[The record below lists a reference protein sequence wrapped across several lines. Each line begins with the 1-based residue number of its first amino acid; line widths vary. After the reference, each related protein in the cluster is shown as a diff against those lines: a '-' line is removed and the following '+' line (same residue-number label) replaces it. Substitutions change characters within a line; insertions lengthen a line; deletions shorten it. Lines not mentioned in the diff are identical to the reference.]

1 MFEKEAK
8 EYADW
13 FWGASPSIKRAIEQ
27 AYQKGAEFG
36 YDKANEW
43 HKVADGDY
51 PPCERGNFVKY
62 EEWHDLRKN
71 PNDLPKETVLV
82 LFVIRPKVVVIGWRS
97 NENWIM
103 DVNDRIVPNDFVV
116 AWCEIPTFKE

>member
-1 MFEKEAK
+1 MTDEEKWEEWRNANAEIQKPYGKSVHKHIIWYQGADRRKAFLDGLAEGRK
-8 EYADW
+8 E
-13 FWGASPSIKRAIEQ
+13 K
-27 AYQKGAEFG
+27 
-36 YDKANEW
+36 
-43 HKVADGDY
+43 
-51 PPCERGNFVKY
+51 
-62 EEWHDLRKN
+62 WHDLRKN

-82 LFVIRPKVVVIGWRS
+82 LFVISPKVVVIGWRS